1 MKMIRGRGNRLK
13 SQLDCTLYRHPQD
26 TPAGVFVSSAACLNP
41 KTNSRRPSP
50 PKPWRS
56 WKTTCFFRAGI
67 FCLCLR
73 AAAACP
79 DRPIVPGRASQP
91 KSSIPTCLSSI
102 LFRCAASRQMY
113 CAVPCARRTV
123 FEGFMMALAEKTGR
137 RPSMAERALHHFQP
151 GGRLFPGLDEPT
163 LFLEETLPLLPA
175 PSRQVLPAEDSV

>member
-1 MKMIRGRGNRLK
+1 
-13 SQLDCTLYRHPQD
+13 
-26 TPAGVFVSSAACLNP
+26 
-41 KTNSRRPSP
+41 
-50 PKPWRS
+50 
-56 WKTTCFFRAGI
+56 
-67 FCLCLR
+67 
-73 AAAACP
+73 
-79 DRPIVPGRASQP
+79 
-91 KSSIPTCLSSI
+91 
-102 LFRCAASRQMY
+102 MY